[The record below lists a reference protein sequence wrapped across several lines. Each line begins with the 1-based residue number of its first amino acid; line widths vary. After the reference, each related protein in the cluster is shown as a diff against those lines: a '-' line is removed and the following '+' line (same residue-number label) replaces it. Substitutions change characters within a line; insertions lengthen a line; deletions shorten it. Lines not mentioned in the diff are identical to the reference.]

1 MKMNLGFFSL
11 FLKLPFPAS
20 ESVPTSGE
28 VTGGLGEATAAAP
41 AIEAAAPGGLPTA
54 SGDASAATG
63 DFLGCD
69 DLRTKGSCWPL
80 VFVKVSKEKMEEEIV
95 RNGGKFKWFFSIQ
108 KNSFKIVVVS
118 KRKVRAV
125 LLLDME
131 RYTLAP

>member
-1 MKMNLGFFSL
+1 MCVDEKMNILFFFL
-11 FLKLPFPAS
+11 FLLKLPFAAS

-41 AIEAAAPGGLPTA
+41 AIGAAEEAEGGLPTA

-80 VFVKVSKEKMEEEIV
+80 IFV
-95 RNGGKFKWFFSIQ
+95 N
-108 KNSFKIVVVS
+108 
-118 KRKVRAV
+118 V
-125 LLLDME
+125 LVE
-131 RYTLAP
+131 

>member
-1 MKMNLGFFSL
+1 VPLSTTQTLSQDLFEAFVVVFTHSFFLTSIPSTSSPSRS
-11 FLKLPFPAS
+11 FAAS

-41 AIEAAAPGGLPTA
+41 AIGAAEEAEGGLPTA

-80 VFVKVSKEKMEEEIV
+80 IFV
-95 RNGGKFKWFFSIQ
+95 N
-108 KNSFKIVVVS
+108 
-118 KRKVRAV
+118 V
-125 LLLDME
+125 LVE
-131 RYTLAP
+131 